1 MVSISHQYAT
11 VSSSIE
17 VPCEALS
24 KDAII
29 AIKSELTLPNPDY
42 NKLVRLGK
50 KGWGVPK
57 TLKFYDVDD
66 DYLYIP
72 RGCAWLLQKFAPLLR
87 YADKRSMCKPEFS
100 GFEIPLRDYQK
111 KAIDTFCACRQGFI
125 VVPCGGGK
133 TRIALGC
140 IARLGLKALVLV
152 HTKDLQTQWEKNA
165 AELNIP
171 LEVRLIQS
179 CSEGSLPAHDFLI
192 LDEAHHVAAST
203 FREVVALSDAR
214 YRLGL
219 TATPEREDGLTKVLS
234 LYFGNKIFEIT
245 HKELVSGGF
254 LVVPK
259 IRSVATGFVYPY
271 QTQDDYAGMMKAIV
285 ADDYRNSIIVDTV
298 VSSMQPRDVG
308 LVLSN
313 RIQHCEAIAESLQ
326 SKGIKAA
333 SLSANLT
340 KKERIK
346 RLEMAGRGEIQVL
359 CATTL
364 ADEGLDLPIL
374 SKVFLAYPSRAM
386 ARTIQRLG
394 RIMRPCANK
403 GRPVLY
409 DFVDD
414 VGVLKAQARKRLTAY
429 RKVLGA
435 DCNISKWEACE

>member
-1 MVSISHQYAT
+1 MGSISHQYAT

-29 AIKSELTLPNPDY
+29 AIKSELTLSNPDY

-87 YADKRSMCKPEFS
+87 YADKRSACKPEFS

-245 HKELVSGGF
+245 HKELVDGGF

-259 IRSVATGFVYPY
+259 IRRIWTNIDTNFDYSCNVL
-271 QTQDDYAGMMKAIV
+271 DDYPKMVSLLCADEERNALIV
-285 ADDYRNSIIVDTV
+285 RTV
-298 VSSMQPRDVG
+298 VQAVSDGSVG
-308 LVLSN
+308 LVLAN
-313 RIQHCEAIAESLQ
+313 RIDQCHALADAI
-326 SKGIKAA
+326 
-333 SLSANLT
+333 SAQGVPAFALT
-340 KKERIK
+340 SEENKIERAR
-346 RLEMAGRGEIQVL
+346 RLEAAGRGEIRIL

-374 SKVFLAYPSRAM
+374 SKVFLAYPSRAVS
-386 ARTIQRLG
+386 RTTQRLG
-394 RIMRPCANK
+394 RIMRPYPGK

-409 DFVDD
+409 DFVDP
-414 VGVLKAQARKRLTAY
+414 VGPFVAQARKRMSLY
-429 RKVLGA
+429 RKILGA
-435 DCNISKWEACE
+435 DCNI